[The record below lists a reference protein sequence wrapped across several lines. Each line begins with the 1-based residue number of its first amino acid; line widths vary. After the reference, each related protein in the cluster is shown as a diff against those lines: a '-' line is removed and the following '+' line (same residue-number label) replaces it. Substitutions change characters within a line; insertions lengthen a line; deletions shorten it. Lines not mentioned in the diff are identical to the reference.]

1 MFVYILLAFI
11 CGLFALME
19 NGKRSPRTLQMFNIG
34 LFVFFLVVGLRYRH
48 GDYGTYEWGYNGGYD
63 VGGDKGYFILQE
75 FFHKLGAS
83 FQLFIFLITLFS
95 VIAFK
100 KLFRLSIW
108 PCFGLVM
115 ILGKIF
121 TLYAMSGIRQ
131 YIAIAICW
139 WAISELLLNKKKYIF
154 LIMVIL
160 AGTIHGSA
168 YIMLPVYFLKD
179 YEYTKR
185 RALIMFITAIIA
197 ASFSMLIFTTAAEM
211 SDFVDQRLSPYINDK
226 TQRGMNALNYA
237 ENLLFLFLAYKVRD
251 IAVKKIPYFDF
262 FLYLFIIYCGFL
274 LVGNEIGVVKRLRD
288 YYAIAYAFIVPSF
301 IYLSKEGLFR
311 RLAHFG
317 IIAYFIFLMFRSL
330 SVYDAPFAKNLYD
343 RMVPYHSVFEMD
355 KRQ

>member
-19 NGKRSPRTLQMFNIG
+19 NGNRSPRTMQMFNIS
-34 LFVFFLVVGLRYRH
+34 LFAFLLVVGLRYWH
-48 GDYGTYEWGYNGGYD
+48 GDYGTYEWGYNND
-63 VGGDKGYFILQE
+63 LDIGGDKGYFFIQKL
-75 FFHKLGAS
+75 FHGTGAP

-100 KLFRLSIW
+100 KTFRLSIW

-154 LIMVIL
+154 LIMIIL

-179 YEYTKR
+179 YEYTKK
-185 RALIMFITAIIA
+185 RAIIMLIAAVIA

-226 TQRGMNALNYA
+226 TQRSMNVLNYA

-251 IAVKKIPYFDF
+251 IAVKKIPHFDF

-301 IYLSKEGLFR
+301 IYLSKEGFYR
-311 RLAHFG
+311 KLAHFG
-317 IIAYFIFLMFRSL
+317 VIAYFIFLMFRSL
-330 SVYDAPFAKNLYD
+330 SVYDAPFAKNEYG

-355 KRQ
+355 KR